1 MEFSTEL
8 IHNQKNKTL
17 NSRFVSDLYI
27 YEITANSISWE
38 WTTNNRNS
46 QRDKHDFTQEKNKT
60 R

>member
-17 NSRFVSDLYI
+17 NSRFVSDLHI
-27 YEITANSISWE
+27 YEITANSISWK
-38 WTTNNRNS
+38 WTTNS
-46 QRDKHDFTQEKNKT
+46 QRDKHDFTKEKNKT